1 MTLYICVYYDTCNVC
16 SLVFCVQYTLFFLF
30 SVHASVAFCNVG
42 GHSALTDLSKDWK
55 EWNSVKILL
64 MPVWKMSIILGILK
78 CFYNSYMGLSDVL
91 TYKNYLFFES
101 GKNLALLSVS

>member
-1 MTLYICVYYDTCNVC
+1 
-16 SLVFCVQYTLFFLF
+16 
-30 SVHASVAFCNVG
+30 
-42 GHSALTDLSKDWK
+42 
-55 EWNSVKILL
+55 
-64 MPVWKMSIILGILK
+64 MSIILGILK